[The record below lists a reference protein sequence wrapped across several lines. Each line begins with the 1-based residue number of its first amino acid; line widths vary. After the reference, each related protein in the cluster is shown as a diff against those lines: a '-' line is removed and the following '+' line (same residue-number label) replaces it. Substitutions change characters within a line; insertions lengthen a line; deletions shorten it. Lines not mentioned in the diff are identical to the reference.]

1 MGGGGM
7 RGMFGGGGSANSRKY
22 QLTLSVN
29 ARNLLNHT
37 NYGPINGLLGSP
49 TFGTSTTLAGGF
61 AAEASPLNSRRL
73 DFQLRFAF

>member
-1 MGGGGM
+1 
-7 RGMFGGGGSANSRKY
+7 MFGGGSGGARRY

-37 NYGPINGLLGSP
+37 NYGPVNGLLASP

-61 AAEASPLNSRRL
+61 GAEGFPLNNRRL
-73 DFQLRFAF
+73 DFQLRFSF